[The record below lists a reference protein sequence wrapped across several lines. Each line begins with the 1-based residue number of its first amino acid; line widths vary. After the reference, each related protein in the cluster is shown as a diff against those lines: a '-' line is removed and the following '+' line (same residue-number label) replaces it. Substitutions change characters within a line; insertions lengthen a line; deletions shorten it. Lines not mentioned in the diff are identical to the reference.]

1 MELKCCEVAIVI
13 ILLSIWRYLSD
24 FDTEVTLA
32 QATSTETNWLLP
44 KDPISRRYGTCE
56 EDLESGKCS
65 GSSEELYDGRICI
78 ICYEEQR
85 NCFFI
90 PCGHCATCYVCAQRS
105 MLVGSSYVTKILST
119 NDLTEITGLRRIM
132 DGDSKTCPVCRRLVH
147 K

>member
-1 MELKCCEVAIVI
+1 YAAAVIVI
-13 ILLSIWRYLSD
+13 ILSLIWRYLSD

-44 KDPISRRYGTCE
+44 KDAISRRYGACE

-65 GSSEELYDGRICI
+65 GSPEELYDEKICI
-78 ICYEEQR
+78 ICYDEQR

-90 PCGHCATCYVCAQRS
+90 PCGHCATCYVCAQR
-105 MLVGSSYVTKILST
+105 
-119 NDLTEITGLRRIM
+119 IM

-147 K
+147 